1 MVFRAVTHGRLSELA
16 NRSARGNTVLA
27 CGRPSAP
34 DCSPK
39 PLAGARASGSWSR
52 RGWRRAVSHGV
63 FFCPRKC
70 VGSVGSSR
78 IAGVSG
84 ILVMCGR
91 GQASPANAGDRN
103 SWAAWLGGLPETQL
117 ASTGQSCRLF
127 SARKCVTS
135 VTSSIVTGV
144 SHQITDVRYSATA
157 TPPCLVSTERLR
169 TCGEAGGGASEL
181 CVGLVS
187 LQLVK
192 SFTMGRTKANVKPT
206 NGRFTNYGRGHLVPA
221 VRSIGRNFS

>member
-70 VGSVGSSR
+70 VGSIGSSR

-169 TCGEAGGGASEL
+169 TCGEAGGCLRAVRWRCIAPARKELHNGSNKSE
-181 CVGLVS
+181 
-187 LQLVK
+187 
-192 SFTMGRTKANVKPT
+192 REPT